1 MALAIGGA
9 IDGVVAHW
17 LAAPDLDLDDA
28 AEELETAI
36 LLATRS
42 S

>member
-1 MALAIGGA
+1 VRSRDDQGPRERT
-9 IDGVVAHW
+9 AHW
-17 LAAPDLDLDDA
+17 LADPDLDLDDA